1 MKRKSYDWFLPAILL
16 FCIFGIRVTVIA
28 QENVQR
34 DLLEKAYQTKSYD
47 HLATFFDNWQKALTD
62 NEAEA
67 SDKWI
72 KEAHQVFTALLG
84 PSISSELGIK
94 VSDPVLV
101 LQGSL
106 EKIGCVKRSNQSFKS
121 GNLNETAY
129 TIVDSAIAFRPR
141 FQLENLTTVYLTE
154 DYKLLMNDFLSNSIP
169 NPFLFDSYEDLEGAD
184 TESESFESELDERMK
199 RIDFLRKFTGNSFI
213 CYHLLSDEIVPLI
226 TIDEIIFDRRFRYAV
241 MSYSCCMHGET
252 VVLRKKGKEWIY
264 DHFYEFWVE

>member
-1 MKRKSYDWFLPAILL
+1 MKRKSYNWFLPVIFL
-16 FCIFGIRVTVIA
+16 FCIVGIRVTVIA
-28 QENVQR
+28 QENGQR

-47 HLATFFDNWQKALTD
+47 LLATFFDNWQKELTD

-72 KEAHQVFTALLG
+72 KEAHQVFADFVG
-84 PSISSELGIK
+84 QCISSKQRIE

-101 LQGSL
+101 LQVSL
-106 EKIGCVKRSNQSFKS
+106 GKIGCVKRSNQSFKF
-121 GNLNETAY
+121 GNLDKTVY

-141 FQLENLTTVYLTE
+141 LQLENHTIVYLTE
-154 DYKLLMNDFLSNSIP
+154 DYKMLMNDFLSNSIP
-169 NPFLFDSYEDLEGAD
+169 NPFLFDSYEDLEDAD

>member
-1 MKRKSYDWFLPAILL
+1 MKRKSYNWFLPAIFL
-16 FCIFGIRVTVIA
+16 FCIVGIRVTVIA
-28 QENVQR
+28 QENGQR

-47 HLATFFDNWQKALTD
+47 LLATFFDNWQKELTD

-72 KEAHQVFTALLG
+72 KEAHQVFAALLG

-106 EKIGCVKRSNQSFKS
+106 EKIGCVKRSDQSFKS

-154 DYKLLMNDFLSNSIP
+154 DYKLLMNDFFSSPIVSPLLS
-169 NPFLFDSYEDLEGAD
+169 DMLEGKDIESRDIFELEIAD
-184 TESESFESELDERMK
+184 HFK
-199 RIDFLRKFTGNSFI
+199 RLQFLENFAGRSSS

-226 TIDEIIFDRRFRYAV
+226 TIDEIIFDRPFRYAV
-241 MSYSCCMHGET
+241 VRYSCCMHGGSF
-252 VVLRKKGKEWIY
+252 VLRKKGKEWIF
-264 DHFYEFWVE
+264 DHSYEIWVE